1 MIWHLWKLWWTLNW
15 SLASK
20 RAEREKWFFFCGEIA
35 LWESSNGGAF
45 GVAELNKSNGMV
57 LLMRMD
63 EIVERLDMFWFTE
76 FC

>member
-1 MIWHLWKLWWTLNW
+1 M
-15 SLASK
+15 A
-20 RAEREKWFFFCGEIA
+20 FFFSEIA

-63 EIVERLDMFWFTE
+63 EIVERLDMFWFAE